1 MIPYRQLSLSQC
13 YNETKKMKID
23 NQKTKIKK
31 CNSLCDLISAYRN
44 VNKDECYKK
53 CVTNVNN

>member
-13 YNETKKMKID
+13 YNETKEMNID

-31 CNSLCDLISAYRN
+31 CNSLCDLISSYRN